1 MKRSILSM
9 ALAAATLALP
19 LAAGASSISLF
30 GDKDCFGSGGACTEG
45 VNLAHWGVVSTGG
58 ADPAPTDQ
66 RISTGLPVS
75 WTQTFA
81 PGSYADALVT
91 LRTAG
96 IADIAG
102 PYTLFADGVALGVM
116 PLDGF
121 GHRQV
126 ESFSFAVDGALLAD
140 GSVDFSFTPSSGDL
154 FAIDYAEITGRSVS
168 AVSAPGTLALAG
180 LALAALLGRRRRG

>member
-1 MKRSILSM
+1 MTRSITAPL
-9 ALAAATLALP
+9 LAAAALALP
-19 LAAGASSISLF
+19 AVAGAASISLF

-45 VNLAHWGVVSTGG
+45 VNLANWGVVSTGV
-58 ADPAPTDQ
+58 ADPSPTDR
-66 RISTGLPVS
+66 RISTGLSVS

-102 PYTLFADGVALGVM
+102 PYTLFADSVALGVM

-121 GHRQV
+121 GHRLV
-126 ESFSFAVDGALLAD
+126 ETFSFAIDGALLAD
-140 GSVDFSFTPSSGDL
+140 GTVNFSFAPVDGDL
-154 FAIDYAEITGRSVS
+154 FAIDYVEITGRSVA
-168 AVSAPGTLALAG
+168 AVPVPGTLALAG
-180 LALAALLGRRRRG
+180 LALAGLLGWRRRG